1 MVTHSYADTAG
12 TDRHMNPEHIKT
24 IFIMNEE
31 I

>member
-12 TDRHMNPEHIKT
+12 TDRHMNPEHINT

-31 I
+31 R